1 MIVLFIYVRNALQN
15 IKKKKKK
22 KEKKEDQNI
31 SNLSIQCLS
40 SKFIY

>member
-1 MIVLFIYVRNALQN
+1 MILLFLYVRNALQN
-15 IKKKKKK
+15 IKKKKEKK
-22 KEKKEDQNI
+22 KKEDQNI